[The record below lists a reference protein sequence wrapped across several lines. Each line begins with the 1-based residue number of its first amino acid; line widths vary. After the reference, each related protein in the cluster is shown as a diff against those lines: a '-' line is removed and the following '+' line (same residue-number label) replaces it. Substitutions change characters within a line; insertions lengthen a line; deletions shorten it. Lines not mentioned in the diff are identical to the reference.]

1 MWRAI
6 PLLKMAIRMVV
17 YCTALVVVS
26 QILTQVVVVGA
37 KSAWSWW
44 SWRSWLWTSTPVN
57 ILYQGVTV
65 GLALA
70 LPMALVTIIFFRQI
84 RRPAYYQFT
93 MMTVAL
99 IAAIALWVGPALEAL
114 HGIDLFQ
121 PWRWHSGFMAP
132 VVISIGSSVLAIYSS
147 RIAAGKYV
155 RETAALAAP

>member
-6 PLLKMAIRMVV
+6 PLLKMVIRMVV
-17 YCTALVVVS
+17 YYTALVAVS
-26 QILTQVVVVGA
+26 EVLTQAVVGA
-37 KSAWSWW
+37 SSWW
-44 SWRSWLWTSTPVN
+44 SWRMPSTPVD
-57 ILYQGVTV
+57 ILYQGVAV
-65 GLALA
+65 GLTLA

-99 IAAIALWVGPALEAL
+99 ITAIALWVGPYLEAL

-121 PWRWHSGFMAP
+121 PWRWHSGFTAA
-132 VVISIGSSVLAIYSS
+132 VVISIGSIALAVYSS

>member
-6 PLLKMAIRMVV
+6 PLLKMVIRMVV
-17 YCTALVVVS
+17 YCTALVAVS
-26 QILTQVVVVGA
+26 EVLTQAVVVEA
-37 KSAWSWW
+37 RSLWSLWSWQMPP
-44 SWRSWLWTSTPVN
+44 TPVN

-99 IAAIALWVGPALEAL
+99 ITAIALWAGPYLEPL
-114 HGIDLFQ
+114 HGIHLFQ
-121 PWRWHSGFMAP
+121 WWLWHSGFMAV
-132 VVISIGSSVLAIYSS
+132 VVISIGSSVLAVYSS